1 MDADA
6 AAKKERK
13 KKKKSPRKSNQ
24 SSVAFCIVGGD
35 GAVKEVIK
43 KDKKRKGENDKKKE
57 KKKKRRKDADD
68 AAPAAT
74 VPTAAPPAPAAP
86 APKTKTADNPTG
98 ATRLFMG
105 NLPWSITDDQLAEAC
120 GCELKAIKR
129 ITDKESGKFYGSV
142 FVEAS
147 DAAAA
152 GAAVKRS
159 GQDVGGRP
167 VKIAFAP
174 PRPGR
179 RLAAARQR
187 LADAPE
193 GDRGA
198 REKTPRPT
206 DGTLKLF
213 IGNVAYEA
221 TDSDVRK
228 LFEPVAPIR
237 GVRWVTHKHRA
248 SSRAAATSPSMAREE
263 TDAALEQLGRGR
275 AVRPADTARLHGVS
289 AVVIL

>member
-13 KKKKSPRKSNQ
+13 KKKKSKKKSNQ
-24 SSVAFCIVGGD
+24 SSVAFCIVDGD
-35 GAVKEVIK
+35 GAVKEVVK

-57 KKKKRRKDADD
+57 KKKKRRKEDDD
-68 AAPAAT
+68 ATPAAT
-74 VPTAAPPAPAAP
+74 VPAAAAAPPAPAAP

-105 NLPWSITDDQLAEAC
+105 NLPWSITDDQLSEAC
-120 GCELKAIKR
+120 GCELRAIKR

-167 VKIAFAP
+167 VKIAFVP
-174 PRPGR
+174 PRPGDVWPLR
-179 RLAAARQR
+179 GGDSQTRQK
-187 LADAPE
+187 E
-193 GDRGA
+193 TVV
-198 REKTPRPT
+198 REKTPRPAE
-206 DGTLKLF
+206 GTLKLF

-237 GVRWVTHKHRA
+237 GVRWVTHKH
-248 SSRAAATSPSMAREE
+248 SGEFKGCGYLSFHSCEE
-263 TDAALEQLGRGR
+263 TDAALEKLDGAELCGRR
-275 AVRPADTARLHGVS
+275 IRLDYTE
-289 AVVIL
+289 

>member
-1 MDADA
+1 MDAD

-13 KKKKSPRKSNQ
+13 KKKKSKKKSNQ

-57 KKKKRRKDADD
+57 KKKKRRRDADD
-68 AAPAAT
+68 AAAAAT
-74 VPTAAPPAPAAP
+74 VPAPAAAAPPAPAAP

-105 NLPWSITDDQLAEAC
+105 NLPWSITDDQLGEAC

-174 PRPGR
+174 PRPGDVWPSAQIKLSR
-179 RLAAARQR
+179 RVSIINSTPSTRCHC
-187 LADAPE
+187 
-193 GDRGA
+193 RGA
-198 REKTPRPT
+198 
-206 DGTLKLF
+206 
-213 IGNVAYEA
+213 
-221 TDSDVRK
+221 SQ
-228 LFEPVAPIR
+228 
-237 GVRWVTHKHRA
+237 
-248 SSRAAATSPSMAREE
+248 S
-263 TDAALEQLGRGR
+263 
-275 AVRPADTARLHGVS
+275 
-289 AVVIL
+289 

>member
-1 MDADA
+1 MEVYSASNSSHSYLSLEVGQPCTAAAPQAQPAAVCSSLHSETAALHVTAAMDAD

-13 KKKKSPRKSNQ
+13 KKKKSKKKSNQ

-35 GAVKEVIK
+35 GAVKEVIR
-43 KDKKRKGENDKKKE
+43 KDKKRKGETDKKKE
-57 KKKKRRKDADD
+57 KEKKRRKDADD
-68 AAPAAT
+68 TTPAAT
-74 VPTAAPPAPAAP
+74 VPAAAPPAPAAP

-159 GQDVGGRP
+159 G
-167 VKIAFAP
+167 
-174 PRPGR
+174 
-179 RLAAARQR
+179 
-187 LADAPE
+187 
-193 GDRGA
+193 
-198 REKTPRPT
+198 
-206 DGTLKLF
+206 
-213 IGNVAYEA
+213 
-221 TDSDVRK
+221 
-228 LFEPVAPIR
+228 
-237 GVRWVTHKHRA
+237 
-248 SSRAAATSPSMAREE
+248 
-263 TDAALEQLGRGR
+263 
-275 AVRPADTARLHGVS
+275 
-289 AVVIL
+289 

>member
-13 KKKKSPRKSNQ
+13 KKKKSKKKSNQ
-24 SSVAFCIVGGD
+24 SSVAFCIVDGD

-57 KKKKRRKDADD
+57 KKKKRRKEGEDTTP
-68 AAPAAT
+68 AAP
-74 VPTAAPPAPAAP
+74 PTTTPAAPPAPVTVT
-86 APKTKTADNPTG
+86 KTKTADNPTG

-174 PRPGR
+174 PRPGDVWSSAQIKLSR
-179 RLAAARQR
+179 RVSILTS
-187 LADAPE
+187 
-193 GDRGA
+193 
-198 REKTPRPT
+198 TPSTRCQL
-206 DGTLKLF
+206 DG
-213 IGNVAYEA
+213 VAVW
-221 TDSDVRK
+221 S
-228 LFEPVAPIR
+228 L
-237 GVRWVTHKHRA
+237 
-248 SSRAAATSPSMAREE
+248 
-263 TDAALEQLGRGR
+263 
-275 AVRPADTARLHGVS
+275 TARFSQHGRVL
-289 AVVIL
+289 AERGI

>member
-6 AAKKERK
+6 GAKKERK
-13 KKKKSPRKSNQ
+13 KKKSKKKSNQ

-43 KDKKRKGENDKKKE
+43 KDKKRKGETDKKKE

-68 AAPAAT
+68 AAAPAT
-74 VPTAAPPAPAAP
+74 VPAPAAAAPTPAAAPPA
-86 APKTKTADNPTG
+86 KTKTADNPTG

-105 NLPWSITDDQLAEAC
+105 NLPWSITDDQLGEAC

-174 PRPGR
+174 PRPGDVWPPR
-179 RLAAARQR
+179 GNDSQTRQK
-187 LADAPE
+187 E
-193 GDRGA
+193 TVV

-237 GVRWVTHKHRA
+237 GVRWVTHKH
-248 SSRAAATSPSMAREE
+248 SGEFKGCGYLSFHSCEE
-263 TDAALEQLGRGR
+263 TDAALEQLDGAELCGRR
-275 AVRPADTARLHGVS
+275 IRLDYTE
-289 AVVIL
+289 

>member
-13 KKKKSPRKSNQ
+13 KKKKSKKKSNQ
-24 SSVAFCIVGGD
+24 SSVAFCIVDGD
-35 GAVKEVIK
+35 GAVKEVVK

-57 KKKKRRKDADD
+57 KKKKRRKEDDD
-68 AAPAAT
+68 ATPAAT
-74 VPTAAPPAPAAP
+74 VPAAAAAPPAPAAP

-105 NLPWSITDDQLAEAC
+105 NLPWSITDDQLSEAC
-120 GCELKAIKR
+120 GCELRAIKR

-174 PRPGR
+174 PRPGDVWPSAQIKLSR
-179 RLAAARQR
+179 RVSIMTSTPSTRCHC
-187 LADAPE
+187 
-193 GDRGA
+193 RGA
-198 REKTPRPT
+198 
-206 DGTLKLF
+206 
-213 IGNVAYEA
+213 
-221 TDSDVRK
+221 SQ
-228 LFEPVAPIR
+228 
-237 GVRWVTHKHRA
+237 
-248 SSRAAATSPSMAREE
+248 S
-263 TDAALEQLGRGR
+263 
-275 AVRPADTARLHGVS
+275 
-289 AVVIL
+289 

>member
-13 KKKKSPRKSNQ
+13 KKKKSKKKSNQ
-24 SSVAFCIVGGD
+24 SSVAFCIVDGD
-35 GAVKEVIK
+35 GAVKEVVK

-68 AAPAAT
+68 NAGAAAPATPAAPAA
-74 VPTAAPPAPAAP
+74 APPAKM
-86 APKTKTADNPTG
+86 KTQDNPTG
-98 ATRLFMG
+98 ATRLFVG
-105 NLPWSITDDQLAEAC
+105 NLPWSITDDQLSEAC

-174 PRPGR
+174 PRPGDVWPPR
-179 RLAAARQR
+179 GGDSQTRQK
-187 LADAPE
+187 E
-193 GDRGA
+193 TVV
-198 REKTPRPT
+198 REKTPRPA

-237 GVRWVTHKHRA
+237 GVRWVTHKH
-248 SSRAAATSPSMAREE
+248 SGEFKGCGYLSFHSCEE
-263 TDAALEQLGRGR
+263 TDAALEQLDGAELCGRR
-275 AVRPADTARLHGVS
+275 IRLDYTE
-289 AVVIL
+289 

>member
-13 KKKKSPRKSNQ
+13 KKKKSKKKSNQ
-24 SSVAFCIVGGD
+24 SSVAFCIVDGD

-57 KKKKRRKDADD
+57 KKKKRRKEADD
-68 AAPAAT
+68 TTPAAP
-74 VPTAAPPAPAAP
+74 PTTTPAAPPAPA

-98 ATRLFMG
+98 ATRLFVG
-105 NLPWSITDDQLAEAC
+105 NLPWSITDDQLSEAC

-174 PRPGR
+174 PRPGDVWSSAQIKLSR
-179 RLAAARQR
+179 RVSIMTSTPSTRCQLDGVAVWSLAARFSQHGR
-187 LADAPE
+187 T
-193 GDRGA
+193 R
-198 REKTPRPT
+198 
-206 DGTLKLF
+206 
-213 IGNVAYEA
+213 
-221 TDSDVRK
+221 
-228 LFEPVAPIR
+228 
-237 GVRWVTHKHRA
+237 
-248 SSRAAATSPSMAREE
+248 SP
-263 TDAALEQLGRGR
+263 D
-275 AVRPADTARLHGVS
+275 
-289 AVVIL
+289 

>member
-13 KKKKSPRKSNQ
+13 KKKKSKKKSNQ
-24 SSVAFCIVGGD
+24 SSVAFCIVDGD
-35 GAVKEVIK
+35 GAVKEVVK

-74 VPTAAPPAPAAP
+74 VPAPAAAAPPAPAAP

-98 ATRLFMG
+98 ATRLFVG
-105 NLPWSITDDQLAEAC
+105 NLPWSITDDQLSEAC

-174 PRPGR
+174 PRPGDVWPPR
-179 RLAAARQR
+179 GSDSQTRQK
-187 LADAPE
+187 E
-193 GDRGA
+193 TVV
-198 REKTPRPT
+198 REKTPRPA

-221 TDSDVRK
+221 NDSDVRK

-237 GVRWVTHKHRA
+237 GVRWVTHKH
-248 SSRAAATSPSMAREE
+248 SGEFKGCGYLSFHSCEE
-263 TDAALEQLGRGR
+263 TDAALEQLDGAELCGRR
-275 AVRPADTARLHGVS
+275 IRLDYTE
-289 AVVIL
+289 

>member
-13 KKKKSPRKSNQ
+13 KKKKSKKKSNQ
-24 SSVAFCIVGGD
+24 SSVAFCIVDGD
-35 GAVKEVIK
+35 GAVKEVVK
-43 KDKKRKGENDKKKE
+43 KDKKRKGETDKKKE
-57 KKKKRRKDADD
+57 KKKKRRREADD
-68 AAPAAT
+68 AGAVPASAPAPA
-74 VPTAAPPAPAAP
+74 APAAP

-105 NLPWSITDDQLAEAC
+105 NLPWSITDDQLGEAC

-147 DAAAA
+147 DAATA

-174 PRPGR
+174 PRPGDVWPSAQIKLSR
-179 RLAAARQR
+179 RISNHDLHAIDAMSARW
-187 LADAPE
+187 
-193 GDRGA
+193 RGGVVSHRSIQPA
-198 REKTPRPT
+198 RPR
-206 DGTLKLF
+206 
-213 IGNVAYEA
+213 E
-221 TDSDVRK
+221 
-228 LFEPVAPIR
+228 
-237 GVRWVTHKHRA
+237 VTH
-248 SSRAAATSPSMAREE
+248 
-263 TDAALEQLGRGR
+263 
-275 AVRPADTARLHGVS
+275 
-289 AVVIL
+289 

>member
-13 KKKKSPRKSNQ
+13 KKKKSKKKSNQ
-24 SSVAFCIVGGD
+24 SSVAFCIVDGD

-68 AAPAAT
+68 TTPAPPTTTPAAPAA
-74 VPTAAPPAPAAP
+74 APPA
-86 APKTKTADNPTG
+86 KMKTADNPTG
-98 ATRLFMG
+98 ATRLFVG
-105 NLPWSITDDQLAEAC
+105 NLPWSITDDQLGEAC

-174 PRPGR
+174 PRPGDVWPPR
-179 RLAAARQR
+179 GSDSQTRQK
-187 LADAPE
+187 E
-193 GDRGA
+193 TVV
-198 REKTPRPT
+198 REKTPRPAE
-206 DGTLKLF
+206 GTLKLF

-237 GVRWVTHKHRA
+237 GVRWVTHKH
-248 SSRAAATSPSMAREE
+248 SGEFKGCGYLSFHSCEE
-263 TDAALEQLGRGR
+263 TDAALEQLDGAELCGRR
-275 AVRPADTARLHGVS
+275 IRLDYTE
-289 AVVIL
+289 

>member
-1 MDADA
+1 MDADSG
-6 AAKKERK
+6 AKKERK
-13 KKKKSPRKSNQ
+13 KKKSKKKSNQ

-43 KDKKRKGENDKKKE
+43 KDRKRKGENDKKKE

-68 AAPAAT
+68 AAAPAPAA
-74 VPTAAPPAPAAP
+74 AAPPAPAAP

-152 GAAVKRS
+152 GAAVKKS

-174 PRPGR
+174 PRPGDVWPSAQIKLSR
-179 RLAAARQR
+179 RVSIMTSTPSTRCHC
-187 LADAPE
+187 
-193 GDRGA
+193 RGA
-198 REKTPRPT
+198 
-206 DGTLKLF
+206 
-213 IGNVAYEA
+213 YQ
-221 TDSDVRK
+221 S
-228 LFEPVAPIR
+228 
-237 GVRWVTHKHRA
+237 
-248 SSRAAATSPSMAREE
+248 
-263 TDAALEQLGRGR
+263 
-275 AVRPADTARLHGVS
+275 
-289 AVVIL
+289 

>member
-1 MDADA
+1 MDNDA
-6 AAKKERK
+6 AAAAEAKKERK
-13 KKKKSPRKSNQ
+13 KKKSKKKSNQ

-57 KKKKRRKDADD
+57 KKKKRRREADD
-68 AAPAAT
+68 AAAPAPAA
-74 VPTAAPPAPAAP
+74 AAPPAPAAP

-120 GCELKAIKR
+120 GCELRAIKR

-152 GAAVKRS
+152 GAAVKKS

-174 PRPGR
+174 PRPGDVWPPR
-179 RLAAARQR
+179 GNDSQTRQK
-187 LADAPE
+187 E
-193 GDRGA
+193 TVV
-198 REKTPRPT
+198 REKTPRPEQ
-206 DGTLKLF
+206 GTLKLF

-237 GVRWVTHKHRA
+237 GVRWVTHKH
-248 SSRAAATSPSMAREE
+248 SGEFKGCGYLSFHSCEE
-263 TDAALEQLGRGR
+263 TDAALEQLDGAELCGRR
-275 AVRPADTARLHGVS
+275 IRLDYTE
-289 AVVIL
+289 

>member
-1 MDADA
+1 MFGVEEDAAMDADA

-13 KKKKSPRKSNQ
+13 KKKKSKKKSNQ
-24 SSVAFCIVGGD
+24 SSVAFCIVDGD
-35 GAVKEVIK
+35 GAVKEVVK

-57 KKKKRRKDADD
+57 KKKKRRKEADD
-68 AAPAAT
+68 AAAPATAP
-74 VPTAAPPAPAAP
+74 VAAPPAPA

-105 NLPWSITDDQLAEAC
+105 NLPWSITDDQLSEAC

-174 PRPGR
+174 PRPGDVWPSAQIKLSPR
-179 RLAAARQR
+179 ISIMTS
-187 LADAPE
+187 
-193 GDRGA
+193 
-198 REKTPRPT
+198 TPSTRCQL
-206 DGTLKLF
+206 DG
-213 IGNVAYEA
+213 VAVW
-221 TDSDVRK
+221 S
-228 LFEPVAPIR
+228 L
-237 GVRWVTHKHRA
+237 
-248 SSRAAATSPSMAREE
+248 
-263 TDAALEQLGRGR
+263 
-275 AVRPADTARLHGVS
+275 TARFSQHGR
-289 AVVIL
+289 VVAEK

>member
-1 MDADA
+1 
-6 AAKKERK
+6 
-13 KKKKSPRKSNQ
+13 
-24 SSVAFCIVGGD
+24 
-35 GAVKEVIK
+35 
-43 KDKKRKGENDKKKE
+43 
-57 KKKKRRKDADD
+57 
-68 AAPAAT
+68 
-74 VPTAAPPAPAAP
+74 
-86 APKTKTADNPTG
+86 
-98 ATRLFMG
+98 MG
-105 NLPWSITDDQLAEAC
+105 NLPWSITDDQLGEAC

-174 PRPGR
+174 PRPGDVWPPR
-179 RLAAARQR
+179 GNDSQTRQK
-187 LADAPE
+187 E
-193 GDRGA
+193 TVV

-237 GVRWVTHKHRA
+237 GVRWVTHKH
-248 SSRAAATSPSMAREE
+248 SGEFKGCGYLSFHSCEE
-263 TDAALEQLGRGR
+263 TDAALEQLDGAELCGRR
-275 AVRPADTARLHGVS
+275 IRLDYTE
-289 AVVIL
+289 

>member
-13 KKKKSPRKSNQ
+13 KKKKSKKKSNQ
-24 SSVAFCIVGGD
+24 SSVAFCIVDGD
-35 GAVKEVIK
+35 GAVKEVVK

-57 KKKKRRKDADD
+57 KKKKRRKEADD
-68 AAPAAT
+68 AAAPATAP
-74 VPTAAPPAPAAP
+74 VAAPPAPA

-98 ATRLFMG
+98 ATRLFVG
-105 NLPWSITDDQLAEAC
+105 NLPWSITDDQLSEAC

-174 PRPGR
+174 PRPGDVWPPR
-179 RLAAARQR
+179 GGDSQTRQK
-187 LADAPE
+187 E
-193 GDRGA
+193 TVV
-198 REKTPRPT
+198 REKTPRPA

-237 GVRWVTHKHRA
+237 GVRWVTHKH
-248 SSRAAATSPSMAREE
+248 SGEFKGCGYLSFHSCEE
-263 TDAALEQLGRGR
+263 TDAALEQLDGAELCGRR
-275 AVRPADTARLHGVS
+275 IRLDYTE
-289 AVVIL
+289 

>member
-1 MDADA
+1 
-6 AAKKERK
+6 
-13 KKKKSPRKSNQ
+13 
-24 SSVAFCIVGGD
+24 
-35 GAVKEVIK
+35 
-43 KDKKRKGENDKKKE
+43 
-57 KKKKRRKDADD
+57 
-68 AAPAAT
+68 
-74 VPTAAPPAPAAP
+74 
-86 APKTKTADNPTG
+86 
-98 ATRLFMG
+98 MG

-167 VKIAFAP
+167 VKLAFAP
-174 PRPGR
+174 PRPGDVWPPR
-179 RLAAARQR
+179 GGDSQTRQK
-187 LADAPE
+187 E
-193 GDRGA
+193 TVV
-198 REKTPRPT
+198 REKTPRPA

-237 GVRWVTHKHRA
+237 GVRWVTHKH
-248 SSRAAATSPSMAREE
+248 SGEFKGCGYLSFHSCEE
-263 TDAALEQLGRGR
+263 TDAALEQLDGAELCGRR
-275 AVRPADTARLHGVS
+275 IRLDYTE
-289 AVVIL
+289 

>member
-13 KKKKSPRKSNQ
+13 KKKKSKKKSNQ
-24 SSVAFCIVGGD
+24 SSVAFCIVDGD

-57 KKKKRRKDADD
+57 KKKKRRRDADD
-68 AAPAAT
+68 ATPAAVPAPA
-74 VPTAAPPAPAAP
+74 AAPPAPAAP

-105 NLPWSITDDQLAEAC
+105 NLPWSITDDQLGEAC

-152 GAAVKRS
+152 CAAVKRS

-167 VKIAFAP
+167 VKVAFAP
-174 PRPGR
+174 PRPGDVWPPR
-179 RLAAARQR
+179 GSDSQTRQK
-187 LADAPE
+187 E
-193 GDRGA
+193 G
-198 REKTPRPT
+198 TT
-206 DGTLKLF
+206 
-213 IGNVAYEA
+213 
-221 TDSDVRK
+221 
-228 LFEPVAPIR
+228 
-237 GVRWVTHKHRA
+237 
-248 SSRAAATSPSMAREE
+248 
-263 TDAALEQLGRGR
+263 
-275 AVRPADTARLHGVS
+275 
-289 AVVIL
+289 

>member
-1 MDADA
+1 MPQPPQLRRNARRRSPKKNRTSRPSPSASSA
-6 AAKKERK
+6 AA
-13 KKKKSPRKSNQ
+13 
-24 SSVAFCIVGGD
+24 

-68 AAPAAT
+68 AA
-74 VPTAAPPAPAAP
+74 APAAAGSSSRRHQP
-86 APKTKTADNPTG
+86 RAAPKTKTADNPTG

-174 PRPGR
+174 MPGDVWPPRGNDSQT
-179 RLAAARQR
+179 RQK
-187 LADAPE
+187 E
-193 GDRGA
+193 TVV

-206 DGTLKLF
+206 
-213 IGNVAYEA
+213 
-221 TDSDVRK
+221 
-228 LFEPVAPIR
+228 
-237 GVRWVTHKHRA
+237 RWDAQIIYRERRLRSYGLRTCG
-248 SSRAAATSPSMAREE
+248 SSSSPWRRSAACA
-263 TDAALEQLGRGR
+263 G
-275 AVRPADTARLHGVS
+275 
-289 AVVIL
+289 